1 MIGGDYILGKR
12 ADWGIHSL
20 NADLTRFFHTIVSY
34 SKEPKTERK
43 GREQRAS
50 L

>member
-20 NADLTRFFHTIVSY
+20 NADLTRFFQTNCLLQ
-34 SKEPKTERK
+34 
-43 GREQRAS
+43 QRA
-50 L
+50 